1 MHLADLPLYD
11 GAGGRPRWD
20 PREHQ
25 CVRALSLDG
34 EAVGYNLVELFSQAE
49 STKDVDGDTPGE
61 KVALVE
67 FLLALC
73 YASGTYPV
81 SGREWQQWVEEA
93 RPLSGVAAWL
103 EQQPDGDWDLFHP
116 TRPLGQN
123 ALLAEF
129 LDEHGT
135 GPAQL
140 VIERAGDYNQFADHH
155 HLEHPDP
162 LPAARAFRAML
173 TQHVFGLS
181 GRARISGKATL
192 GAAITNLATGRL
204 GGRVRVLAV
213 GRTLADTLRLNMA
226 PAPDEPRVLN
236 LTWTQGSIER
246 RGFRAK
252 PPARPVRGYADL
264 HSYLGRS
271 VLMRPRA
278 GFDGDQAAVDRVLIG
293 AGELLHLDAELH
305 LQDAVM
311 SVTRA
316 GEKKPLWPSATRD
329 LWREAHALYA
339 AVEEESGGLYARLAK
354 LPRQKGAE
362 RHPFDLLAV
371 GLLSN
376 KTTAIGWVTSVFP
389 FAPGLAPVLHQ
400 ASLRGSEVAEHVARS
415 LDRAA
420 YAAWEIMYP
429 NPKPSDKKAQLA
441 RFDARGEQWKAT
453 EEPFHTLLLDVAD
466 GAMVTDCMPGYVEW
480 LVDTAREFLG
490 KRLDSVP
497 KNGQGL
503 RARAA
508 ALRRFSSELT
518 GPRAPAD
525 LRAFKDGE
533 A

>member
-1 MHLADLPLYD
+1 MYLADLPPLND
-11 GAGGRPRWD
+11 PSPQPRWD
-20 PREHQ
+20 PREHE

-34 EAVGYNLVELFSQAE
+34 EVVGQNLTELFSQAE
-49 STKDVDGDTPGE
+49 QVTDVDGGTPGE
-61 KVALVE
+61 KIALVE

-73 YASGTYPV
+73 YASGTYPT
-81 SGREWQQWVEEA
+81 SAEEWQQWVQEA
-93 RPLSGVAAWL
+93 HPLGAVGSWL
-103 EQQPDGDWDLFHP
+103 AKQPNEDWNLFHP
-116 TRPLGQN
+116 THPLGQN

-129 LDEHGT
+129 LVEHGT

-155 HLEHPDP
+155 HLEHSDP
-162 LPAARAFRAML
+162 LPAAEAFRAML

-192 GAAITNLATGRL
+192 GPAITNLATARL
-204 GGRVRVLAV
+204 GGRIRVLAL
-213 GRTLADTLRLNMA
+213 GRTLGHTLRLNLVPTA
-226 PAPDEPRVLN
+226 DDPRILN
-236 LTWTQGSIER
+236 LTWTQGPIER
-246 RGFRAK
+246 RGFEAK

-271 VLMRPRA
+271 VLMRPKP
-278 GFDGDQAAVDRVLIG
+278 GLDGEQAVVDRVLIG
-293 AGELLHLDAELH
+293 AGELLELDAEEH

-311 SVTRA
+311 SVTRT

-354 LPRQKGAE
+354 LPKEKGAE
-362 RHPFDLLAV
+362 CHPFDLLAV

-389 FAPGLAPVLHQ
+389 FAPGQAPALYQ
-400 ASLRGSEVAEHVARS
+400 ASLRGSQVAEHVARS

-420 YAAWEIMYP
+420 YAAWSMAYP
-429 NPKPSDKKAQLA
+429 NPKPSDKPAQIA
-441 RFDARGEQWKAT
+441 RFDARREQWKAT
-453 EEPFHTLLLDVAD
+453 EEPFHTLLVDVAE

-480 LVDTAREFLG
+480 LVDMAREFLDT
-490 KRLDSVP
+490 RLDSLP

-508 ALRRFSSELT
+508 ARRSFEAELT
-518 GPRAPAD
+518 SSRAPAD
-525 LRAFKDGE
+525 FTGLKDGG

>member
-1 MHLADLPLYD
+1 MQLPDLPQLNS
-11 GAGGRPRWD
+11 AASRPRWD
-20 PREHQ
+20 PREHE
-25 CVRALSLDG
+25 CARALSLDG
-34 EAVGYNLVELFSQAE
+34 EVVGQNLVDLLARAE
-49 STKDVDGDTPGE
+49 KLADVDGDTPGE

-73 YASGTYPV
+73 YASGAYPT
-81 SGREWQQWVEEA
+81 STHEWQQWVEEA
-93 RPLSGVAAWL
+93 HPLEDAAAWL
-103 EQQPDGDWDLFHP
+103 ADQSEAEWDLFHP
-116 TRPLGQN
+116 IRPLGQN
-123 ALLAEF
+123 ALLAPF

-162 LPAARAFRAML
+162 LPAAKAFQAML
-173 TQHVFGLS
+173 AQHVFGLS

-204 GGRVRVLAV
+204 GGRIRVLAV
-213 GRTLADTLRLNMA
+213 GRTLGDTLRLNLA
-226 PAPDEPRVLN
+226 PAFDEPRLLN
-236 LTWTQGSIER
+236 LSWTQEPIER
-246 RGFRAK
+246 RGFTAK

-271 VLMRPRA
+271 VLMRPMA
-278 GFDGDQAAVDRVLIG
+278 GSDGDRAVVDRVLIG
-293 AGELLHLDAELH
+293 AGELLDLDAELH

-311 SVTRA
+311 SVTRT
-316 GEKKPLWPSATRD
+316 GEKKPLWPSPTRD

-339 AVEEESGGLYARLAK
+339 AVETESGGLYTRLAK
-354 LPRQKGAE
+354 LPQKKGAA
-362 RHPFDLLAV
+362 RHPFDLMAV

-376 KTTAIGWVTSVFP
+376 KTTPIGWVTSVFP
-389 FAPGLAPVLHQ
+389 FAPGLAPVLYQ

-429 NPKPSDKKAQLA
+429 NPKPADKKAQIA

-453 EEPFHTLLLDVAD
+453 EEPFHTLLQDVAD

-480 LVDTAREFLG
+480 LTDMAREFLG
-490 KRLDSVP
+490 KRLDSLP

-503 RARAA
+503 KARAA
-508 ALRRFSSELT
+508 ALRRFTSELT

-525 LRAFKDGE
+525 LNAFKDGD

>member
-1 MHLADLPLYD
+1 MNLPDLPPLND
-11 GAGGRPRWD
+11 AGGRPRWD
-20 PREHQ
+20 PREHV

-34 EAVGYNLVELFSQAE
+34 EVVGRNLVELFSLAE
-49 STKDVDGDTPGE
+49 EAADVDGDTPGE
-61 KVALVE
+61 KIAVVE

-73 YASGTYPV
+73 YASGVHPTSV
-81 SGREWQQWVEEA
+81 QEWQQWVEEA
-93 RPLSGVAAWL
+93 HPLAEVASWL
-103 EQQPDGDWDLFHP
+103 AGQPAGEWDLFHP

-123 ALLAEF
+123 AQLAEF
-129 LDEHGT
+129 LAEHGT

-140 VIERAGDYNQFADHH
+140 VIEHAGDYNQFADHH

-162 LPAARAFRAML
+162 LPAAKAFRAML

-192 GAAITNLATGRL
+192 GAAVTNLATGRL
-204 GGRVRVLAV
+204 GGRIRVLAV
-213 GRTLADTLRLNMA
+213 GRTLGDTLRLNLM
-226 PAPDEPRVLN
+226 PAPDESRVLN
-236 LTWTQGSIER
+236 LTWTQGPITR
-246 RGFRAK
+246 RGFQAK
-252 PPARPVRGYADL
+252 PPARPVQGYADL

-271 VLMRPRA
+271 VLMRPKA
-278 GFDGDQAAVDRVLIG
+278 GLDGDRAVVDRVLIG
-293 AGELLHLDAELH
+293 AGELLDLDAELH

-311 SVTRA
+311 SVTRS
-316 GEKKPLWPSATRD
+316 GEKKPLWPSVTRD

-354 LPRQKGAE
+354 LPRQKSAD
-362 RHPFDLLAV
+362 RHPVDLLAV

-376 KTTAIGWVTSVFP
+376 KTTPIGWVTSVFP
-389 FAPGLAPVLHQ
+389 FAPGLAPVLYQ
-400 ASLRGSEVAEHVARS
+400 ASLRGSQVAEHVARS

-420 YAAWEIMYP
+420 YAAWEIMYA
-429 NPKPSDKKAQLA
+429 NPKPADKKAQIA

-480 LVDTAREFLG
+480 LVQTAREFLG
-490 KRLDSVP
+490 KRLDSLP

-503 RARAA
+503 KARAA
-508 ALRRFSSELT
+508 ALRRFTSELT
-518 GPRAPAD
+518 SPRAPAD
-525 LRAFKDGE
+525 LTGFKDGE